1 MKHIIIKL
9 SFLFVVMSVLTS
21 SKEDTSIGKINQSI
35 NNESACLNTR
45 NDYANNISCK
55 QASATTVKKDVSNI
69 IPAQDNEIS
78 LSPISRF
85 ILLQ

>member
-9 SFLFVVMSVLTS
+9 SFLFVTMGVLTS
-21 SKEDTSIGKINQSI
+21 SKEDTGLNKANQ
-35 NNESACLNTR
+35 CLNDDHICLPGG
-45 NDYANNISCK
+45 NEYAVNISCK
-55 QASATTVKKDVSNI
+55 QTMVVQEKKVSAYTTRDE
-69 IPAQDNEIS
+69 DNEIS